1 MWYLL
6 FPLLR
11 AGRLPQRAGGPH
23 LELEARVW
31 VAASKGWQGQEDDP
45 EPLTA
50 LTVGRKERTCML
62 THACTHTC
70 TAALC
75 KLSSILSRAG
85 SAFLSPSSVGG
96 AHAHGLLHLLCR
108 PLALTSLHP

>member
-1 MWYLL
+1 
-6 FPLLR
+6 
-11 AGRLPQRAGGPH
+11 
-23 LELEARVW
+23 
-31 VAASKGWQGQEDDP
+31 
-45 EPLTA
+45 
-50 LTVGRKERTCML
+50 ML